1 MICEETCLT
10 KRAAAASH
18 PSNRSICRRGFLKA
32 AALSTLAVAFPA
44 ARAWASAAPVPP
56 PEKTLAFLNTHTGET
71 IRAAYFENGRY
82 VPGALAG
89 INRVLRDHRSGETH
103 PIDPQLLDVLHAL
116 SRKME
121 TRSPFHVISGYRSP
135 TTNAALREQGRGV
148 ASGSLHIV
156 GKAIDIRVPGVA
168 LTAVRGAAI
177 ALGAGGVGYYPRSDF
192 VHVDVGRVRCW

>member
-1 MICEETCLT
+1 MRSTRSCSTSCT
-10 KRAAAASH
+10 PSPGSSRRAR
-18 PSNRSICRRGFLKA
+18 PSTSSPATARR
-32 AALSTLAVAFPA
+32 
-44 ARAWASAAPVPP
+44 PP
-56 PEKTLAFLNTHTGET
+56 TP
-71 IRAAYFENGRY
+71 
-82 VPGALAG
+82 
-89 INRVLRDHRSGETH
+89 
-103 PIDPQLLDVLHAL
+103 
-116 SRKME
+116 

-168 LTAVRGAAI
+168 LTVVRGSAL

>member
-1 MICEETCLT
+1 M
-10 KRAAAASH
+10 AAASEKTERTL
-18 PSNRSICRRGFLKA
+18 NRRRFLKVTVLSALA
-32 AALSTLAVAFPA
+32 AACPATRSLASSAKPA
-44 ARAWASAAPVPP
+44 L

-71 IRAAYFENGRY
+71 IRAAYWENGRY
-82 VPGALAG
+82 VTDALAG
-89 INRVLRDHRSGETH
+89 INRILRDHRSGETH

-156 GKAIDIRVPGVA
+156 GKAIDIRLPGVDLSDLRCSA
-168 LTAVRGAAI
+168 L

-192 VHVDVGRVRCW
+192 VHVDVGRVRSW